1 MLGVNKLSSHE
12 KHIRNILQKYE
23 DLIKNGY
30 SVYDAIKIVL
40 TYTKKKA
47 FVLNILEKDYGVVW
61 TMKSRFLGL
70 QKDYRNAFLVDY
82 FTDNLH
88 PCPVCGEMTP
98 HISTN
103 CCKECSSRNTES
115 IKKRVVKNAETK
127 RNKPHK
133 IKLTYFQIHG
143 HKYTPTKE
151 HVEKIKK
158 TTRERYGVENIFC
171 LPKVKQ
177 KAKQACLDKYGCEC
191 PFGNRQVFEKARQ
204 TCREKFGVDYYCQS
218 QEWKDKKGDNYVYHM
233 QEHITHFE
241 DYNEDF
247 IRKHFIR
254 DGVYYI
260 TEYMEYFNKSYTG
273 AIHHKHVMGIT
284 ETNNINH
291 ATMIETE
298 LRDFIKQY
306 TEVIEHDRVLVK
318 PKEIDLVI
326 PSIKLGIE
334 YNGLFWHS
342 EQQGKGNNYHL
353 DKTNK
358 CEEQGYQLLHIFENE
373 NIEIWESIIAN
384 KLGLSQRI
392 FARKTELRELEY
404 SDIKEFLHENHV
416 QGESKSSIN
425 YGLFFNN
432 ELVQVMTFAK
442 PRFNKNYDYELIR
455 MCTKKFTSVIGG
467 ASKLFK
473 YFVTKH
479 QGASIISYANR
490 RFSKGDIYRALGFE
504 LKEVTKPNYF
514 YSKHGEVYS
523 RYQAQKHK
531 LPKLLGDGYDKDLT
545 ERENMLNN
553 KFLVVYDCGNYVFT
567 YKVK

>member
-1 MLGVNKLSSHE
+1 MPSSNE
-12 KHIRNILQKYE
+12 KHVAKILNMFVELRNQGVDDYSAIREILKHT
-23 DLIKNGY
+23 
-30 SVYDAIKIVL
+30 V
-40 TYTKKKA
+40 KKA
-47 FVLNILEKDYGVVW
+47 YILNILEKEYGVVW
-61 TMKSRFLGL
+61 TMESRFLSM
-70 QKDYRNAFLVDY
+70 QKDFRNAFLVDY

-98 HISTN
+98 HISIN
-103 CCKECSSRNTES
+103 CCKECSARNIKS
-115 IKKRVVKNAETK
+115 IKKRVIKNAETK

-133 IKLTYFQIHG
+133 VVPTYFKIHG

-158 TTRERYGVENIFC
+158 TTKERYGVENVFC
-171 LPKVKQ
+171 LPEVKK

-233 QEHITHFE
+233 QEHITHFK

-284 ETNNINH
+284 EPNNINH
-291 ATMIETE
+291 ATVVESE

-306 TEVIEHDRVLVK
+306 TDVVEHDRALVK
-318 PKEIDLVI
+318 PKEIDLLI

-373 NIEIWESIIAN
+373 NIEIWKSIIAN

-404 SDIKEFLHENHV
+404 SDIKEFLNENHV
-416 QGESKSSIN
+416 QGEAKSSIN

-455 MCTKKFTSVIGG
+455 LCTKKFTSVIGG

-479 QGASIISYANR
+479 RGASIISYANR
-490 RFSKGDIYRALGFE
+490 RFSMGNIYKALGFE
-504 LKEVTKPNYF
+504 LNDTTKPNYF
-514 YSKHGEVYS
+514 YCKHGEVYS
-523 RYQAQKHK
+523 RYQTQKHK
-531 LPKLLGDGYDKDLT
+531 LPELLGDGYDKNLT

-567 YKVK
+567 YKDSK